1 MRKKI
6 DPYKVQAI
14 ELKKLKKKKSLSPD
28 ELKNLRKEKGLCVIC
43 GLEPPLESFDYCEHC
58 VDKLQ
63 GQHYDDQLKDK
74 AARRKAR
81 SKLDI
86 RRRRE
91 NISTELRE
99 CLDNQAEITKKMS
112 VAVMTLRPDQLP
124 ELKDEMLDNDVE
136 IEKRL
141 YGSDLLEW
149 VLGEID
155 GEP

>member
-1 MRKKI
+1 M
-6 DPYKVQAI
+6 
-14 ELKKLKKKKSLSPD
+14 
-28 ELKNLRKEKGLCVIC
+28 IC

-81 SKLDI
+81 SKLDV

-91 NISTELRE
+91 NISGELRE
-99 CLDNQAEITKKMS
+99 RLDEQAEINKRMT
-112 VAVMTLRPDQLP
+112 VANMTQRQDLLPDLR
-124 ELKDEMLDNDVE
+124 DEMLDNEVE

-141 YGSDLLEW
+141 YGIDLLEW
-149 VLGEID
+149 VLGEVD